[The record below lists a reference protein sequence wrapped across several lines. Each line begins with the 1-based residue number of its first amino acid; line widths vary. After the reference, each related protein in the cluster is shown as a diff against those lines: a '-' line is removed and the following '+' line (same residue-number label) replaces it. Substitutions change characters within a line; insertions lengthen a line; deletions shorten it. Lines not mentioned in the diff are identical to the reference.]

1 MAFNYRSGLGHAA
14 AYMVS
19 GRPYLTGSESMGHPG
34 NTHKIE
40 FGAVARSVTVIASGS
55 NTVIRVHF
63 RPTGSYNTEQG
74 PMVGNHYITLD
85 SDEDAVTFNVK
96 CKEIYLT
103 NVQCDT
109 SKTSA
114 YQLFAELTTIDTGDM
129 YALTGSGITA

>member
-14 AYMVS
+14 AYLAA

-40 FGAVARSVTVIASGS
+40 FGAVTRSITVVASGS
-55 NTVIRVHF
+55 NSAIRIHF
-63 RPTGSYNTEQG
+63 KPTGSYNTEQG
-74 PMVGNHYITLD
+74 VMTGRHYVTLD
-85 SDEDAVTFNVK
+85 SDEDSVTFNVK

-103 NVQCDT
+103 NVQCDI
-109 SKTSA
+109 SKNSA

>member
-1 MAFNYRSGLGHAA
+1 
-14 AYMVS
+14 
-19 GRPYLTGSESMGHPG
+19 
-34 NTHKIE
+34 
-40 FGAVARSVTVIASGS
+40 
-55 NTVIRVHF
+55 
-63 RPTGSYNTEQG
+63 
-74 PMVGNHYITLD
+74 MVGNHYITLD

-109 SKTSA
+109 SKASA